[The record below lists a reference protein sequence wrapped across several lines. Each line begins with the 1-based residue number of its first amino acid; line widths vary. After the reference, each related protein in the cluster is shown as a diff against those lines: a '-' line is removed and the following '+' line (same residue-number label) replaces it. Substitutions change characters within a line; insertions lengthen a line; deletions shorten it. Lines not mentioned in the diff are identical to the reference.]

1 VRYGV
6 TWCYGVAILRRC
18 HSPATLARRLM
29 IGIYDMTKTTKAPAT
44 KASVVDTRFVIGAAE
59 TKAAIELGQN
69 VRGQAA
75 AMLHFLNTVV
85 IAHGVDLS
93 ACLKKY
99 RERLQGNGID
109 EAQHA
114 FVRQC
119 YSIAVF
125 GEDMTAHLF
134 ANQGDDVNKV
144 DFVNAVSFKT
154 KKHIEPKTPKNVF
167 QNILGKEFT
176 EFLQSLKDL
185 QDGAEKTKRKA
196 STPKSDKQALLDN
209 ISKAIST
216 ADKKEKGDGT
226 IPAPAAD
233 MFKTILG
240 AVENTKLVEL
250 ESDKA
255 RLIATGVKNLIAAFS
270 KLDDANAVKLSKA
283 IGDVLGQFTK

>member
-1 VRYGV
+1 
-6 TWCYGVAILRRC
+6 
-18 HSPATLARRLM
+18 
-29 IGIYDMTKTTKAPAT
+29 MTKATKAPAT
-44 KASVVDTRFVIGAAE
+44 KAPATKARAIDTRFVIGAAE

-85 IAHGVDLS
+85 IAHGVSLD
-93 ACLKKY
+93 ACLKGY
-99 RERLQGNGID
+99 RERLQGNGMD

-114 FVRQC
+114 FVRKC

-176 EFLQSLKDL
+176 EFLQSLKSL
-185 QDGAEKTKRKA
+185 QDGEEKAKRKA
-196 STPKSDKQALLDN
+196 STPTSDKEKLLAN
-209 ISKAIST
+209 ISKAIATSQ
-216 ADKKEKGDGT
+216 KKEKGDGT
-226 IPAPAAD
+226 IPAPAAE
-233 MFKTILG
+233 MMETILG
-240 AVENTKLVEL
+240 AVEKGKLVEL

-255 RLIATGVKNLIAAFS
+255 RLIANGVKNLIAAFA

>member
-1 VRYGV
+1 
-6 TWCYGVAILRRC
+6 
-18 HSPATLARRLM
+18 
-29 IGIYDMTKTTKAPAT
+29 MTKATKAP
-44 KASVVDTRFVIGAAE
+44 VMDTRFVIGAAE

-85 IAHGVDLS
+85 IAHGVSLD
-93 ACLKKY
+93 ACLKGY
-99 RERLQGNGID
+99 RERLQGNGMD
-109 EAQHA
+109 EAQHS

-119 YSIAVF
+119 YGIAVF

-134 ANQGDDVNKV
+134 AHKNDDKTVIE
-144 DFVNAVSFKT
+144 FGNAVSFKT
-154 KKHIEPKTPKNVF
+154 KKQIEPKTAKNVM

-176 EFLQSLKDL
+176 EFLKSLKDL
-185 QDGAEKTKRKA
+185 QDGAEKGKRKP
-196 STPKSDKQALLDN
+196 STPTSDKEKLLAN

-240 AVENTKLVEL
+240 AVENTKLVEM

-255 RLIATGVKNLIAAFS
+255 HLIAMGVKNLIAAFA
-270 KLDDANAVKLSKA
+270 KLDDANAVKLAKA
-283 IGDVLGQFTK
+283 LGDVLRQFTK